1 MTSRVFLTVLVV
13 GFVLTS
19 GVGIAY
25 HAAGGGHAEGDRP
38 LPASVASTTAD
49 SYVLEQG
56 GVCQPIEPLS
66 TGDTVEEFYDYRD
79 HETHPPDVDRLYSS
93 YGTTHLQEDDTS
105 ILFLHE
111 GPDGVSF
118 VMVLDQV
125 DGDSAGGL
133 ASVEL
138 VGLPLD
144 AEWVVKNDDYGGEN
158 SDANIDEFDSGPGWA
173 TASWGWREAR
183 TSGGAING
191 GLDGEFALTIHP
203 AFNDE
208 AQLADQADELIDA
221 GLYDDGEIER
231 LEALSGDA
239 DDPERTALSLEEP
252 ITIRTGTCD
261 GPSITYD
268 RSDDGDVVTAHVENA
283 DVGDPLS
290 LTAATGSGGVA
301 FGNLEVIPTTET
313 VSLEFT
319 GSNPDATEYGVDE
332 AFTTLGLTGEGIE
345 DETTVHFA
353 VEKATLESHGFEPG
367 DVTLYERYGSGWAAV
382 ETELADETA
391 DDYRFVANTS
401 TASAVTVTASESG
414 LGLELEPTSRPV
426 LAVVAVAVFSA
437 FLWVKRQ

>member
-1 MTSRVFLTVLVV
+1 MCLNALLIVLIVAL
-13 GFVLTS
+13 VLSS
-19 GVGIAY
+19 GVGVV
-25 HAAGGGHAEGDRP
+25 HPAAGGGHTENTQG
-38 LPASVASTTAD
+38 LPASVAPESAD

-56 GVCQPIEPLS
+56 DVCQPIEPLS
-66 TGDTVEEFYDYRD
+66 SGETVEEFYDYRS
-79 HETHPPDVDRLYSS
+79 HETHPPDVDRMYSS
-93 YGTTHLQEDDTS
+93 YGTTHLQEDDTG

-111 GPDGVSF
+111 GPDGVSL

-125 DGDSAGGL
+125 DGDSTGGL

-144 AEWVVKNDDYGGEN
+144 SEWVVKNDGYDDGG
-158 SDANIDEFDSGPGWA
+158 SGTNIDEFDSGPGWA

-191 GLDGEFALTIHP
+191 GLDGEFAVTIYP

-208 AQLADQADELIDA
+208 AQLADRADELIDA

-231 LEALSGDA
+231 LEALSGD
-239 DDPERTALSLEEP
+239 DEDPERTDLSLENP

-261 GPSITYD
+261 GPSISYD
-268 RSDDGDVVTAHVENA
+268 RSADGDIVTAHVANA
-283 DVGDPLS
+283 DVGEPHS
-290 LTAATGSGGVA
+290 LIAATGSGGVE
-301 FGNLEVIPTTET
+301 FGDLEVIPTSET

-319 GSNPDATEYGVDE
+319 GSEPAVTEYGVDE
-332 AFTTLGLTGEGIE
+332 AFTTLELTGEGIE

-367 DVTLYERYGSGWAAV
+367 DVTLYERDGSEWSAV
-382 ETELADETA
+382 ETELVDETA

-414 LGLELEPTSRPV
+414 LGLELEATSRPV
-426 LAVVAVAVFSA
+426 LAVVAGVVFSV
-437 FLWVKRQ
+437 FLWARRR